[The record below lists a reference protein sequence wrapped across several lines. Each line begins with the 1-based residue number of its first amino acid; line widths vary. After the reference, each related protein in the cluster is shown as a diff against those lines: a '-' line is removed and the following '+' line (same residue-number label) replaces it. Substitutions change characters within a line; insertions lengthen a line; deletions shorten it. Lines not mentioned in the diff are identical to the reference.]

1 MKKIIYWLFMLPLF
15 ALLNGCD
22 DNDMITFDD
31 ELPQFEIKANAIL
44 LEVIMPKGSAA
55 DDEYYIVGDFNGGA
69 EVAVGNLEWQLEK
82 ATDSESKWGI
92 YLIPSTFKDG
102 KTLADGFYFVSAA
115 KGEERS
121 VKNEPVVHTLDVS
134 VGTRTNVWVDRW
146 KAYFDTEEEGHDGF
160 VVYVQDKSG
169 WDNLYLYGWA
179 NGAPVTDAWPGFKV
193 KGTEVINGV
202 TYKYFDMGK
211 GLDGFE
217 GLNLIFNNGDGG
229 AQFNGPVVTL
239 NKDFYFRITDKG
251 FEEIDPEASY
261 FIYVDDQSGWD
272 ELALY
277 ISGAGDNNEDWPGL
291 LPAGTKEINGVVYK
305 YFETDAELMNQS
317 LKLAFNNNKTDDDSG
332 LVQSYVKSITFSR
345 DFYFSITSDGCQ
357 EIDPATH
364 GTSYSIYVEDNT
376 GWSGLALYGYGGVEL
391 GGGWPGIKEYETK
404 EINGTAYKCF
414 HLSPAATNKFVNLIF
429 NNNNSS
435 DNKQFD
441 GPYIESINRDFYFRI
456 TDGSCEEIKGCTL
469 YVQDN
474 SGWEAL
480 ALYSWG
486 EAELGGGWPGIQVT
500 GTKEISGVT
509 YKYFDLSEHFGK
521 NVNLIFNNNG
531 GEQKIEDGGL
541 YTALI
546 GDIYFSITANSYEKL
561 PNP

>member
-531 GEQKIEDGGL
+531 GGQQIEDGGL